1 MFQLLRFKMQLGLWD
16 LQLLVMNDN
25 RHKQDVN
32 AIDDIEIDVNTLA

>member
-1 MFQLLRFKMQLGLWD
+1 MQLGLWD
-16 LQLLVMNDN
+16 LQLPVMDGN